1 MENLKDGVA
10 ARIKVNA
17 VKSWIFSSPTQETR
31 GRQTHASMR
40 LDSMTLPFWIENEMP
55 ERKRM
60 VVTAT
65 PIRVDEIRS
74 GTAP

>member
-1 MENLKDGVA
+1 
-10 ARIKVNA
+10 
-17 VKSWIFSSPTQETR
+17 
-31 GRQTHASMR
+31 
-40 LDSMTLPFWIENEMP
+40 MTLPFWIENEMP

-74 GTAP
+74 GFRMGSLILAAGVYVASAYFLWEVRSRVLSLSLGWGTQREHEA

>member
-1 MENLKDGVA
+1 
-10 ARIKVNA
+10 
-17 VKSWIFSSPTQETR
+17 
-31 GRQTHASMR
+31 
-40 LDSMTLPFWIENEMP
+40 MTLPFWMENEMP